1 MLVLVNL
8 IYIVFWITTGI
19 ASVLF
24 LILRTRGPSGLYPA
38 QTWMRTGQKVG
49 VYFSSVAMIVALLAI
64 FFFMIQNFV
73 RVA

>member
-1 MLVLVNL
+1 M
-8 IYIVFWITTGI
+8 
-19 ASVLF
+19 
-24 LILRTRGPSGLYPA
+24 YPA

-49 VYFSSVAMIVALLAI
+49 VYFSSVAMIAALLAI